1 MGPGSTFTVEFANT
15 DSAPPPTNMAPG
27 IFVPTVIAEPEVET
41 GVLPPASSYAN
52 YNNNNNNNNN
62 GAMSEQAPVAQP
74 ISAMQMNAAY
84 APK

>member
-1 MGPGSTFTVEFANT
+1 
-15 DSAPPPTNMAPG
+15 MAPG

-41 GVLPPASSYAN
+41 GVLPASYEN
-52 YNNNNNNNNN
+52 YNNTN